1 MVQRCCCCCCSVLQL
16 CLTLYNPWAAVQQA
30 SMSITIFQSLF
41 KLMSIET
48 MMPSSHLILCCPLLH
63 LPSLFP
69 RIRVFSN
76 ESCLCIRGSKYWN
89 FRFIISP
96 FNEYS
101 GLISLRICWYDLL
114 AVQGTLKS
122 LLQHHSS
129 KASILQ
135 CSVFF
140 MVQLSHPYMTLGKTI
155 TLTKQIFIGKVM
167 SLLFNMLPRLVIV
180 FPPRSKYLLISWLR
194 SPSTVTLELKKI
206 KSVTVYIV
214 SPSICHEVIG
224 QDAIILVFWMLSFK
238 PAFSLFSFTFIKRLF
253 SSSSLSAIRVL
264 SSHIWGYWYFSKML
278 ILHFGF

>member
-101 GLISLRICWYDLL
+101 GLISSKIDWLHLL
-114 AVQGTLKS
+114 VAQGTLKS

-135 CSVFF
+135 GSAFF
-140 MVQLSHPYMTLGKTI
+140 MVELSCPYMTTGK
-155 TLTKQIFIGKVM
+155 
-167 SLLFNMLPRLVIV
+167 P
-180 FPPRSKYLLISWLR
+180 
-194 SPSTVTLELKKI
+194 
-206 KSVTVYIV
+206 
-214 SPSICHEVIG
+214 
-224 QDAIILVFWMLSFK
+224 
-238 PAFSLFSFTFIKRLF
+238 
-253 SSSSLSAIRVL
+253 
-264 SSHIWGYWYFSKML
+264 
-278 ILHFGF
+278 